1 MQIGGRAWGGAHPE
15 HHAHVCDFGG
25 VEAQRL
31 VERRRVLPSRKQ
43 GIRWVRGELRAGRR
57 EAAGDGGASSVCRS
71 GLDYRF
77 EAGDGEERTWNM
89 DCIFVTL
96 EPAESRKEGMYG
108 AGRRAGREVGRGEQP
123 WCKQRAGESSTADW
137 GYGTGRAHPEHGMHV
152 RDARGV
158 EAQRLVERGH
168 ALPRFGRRAYGAGP
182 GAGLE
187 VGGGGRRRGAR
198 SAQGS
203 ARLQF
208 GGRARG
214 GGHQE
219 HARGLD
225 S

>member
-57 EAAGDGGASSVCRS
+57 EAAGDGGASSVCRP

-96 EPAESRKEGMYG
+96 EVSKLSGWLNLFAACRESEGGHVRCG
-108 AGRRAGREVGRGEQP
+108 ATCGSGGGTRRATVVQTACRGELDCRLGV
-123 WCKQRAGESSTADW
+123 WHGE
-137 GYGTGRAHPEHGMHV
+137 
-152 RDARGV
+152 
-158 EAQRLVERGH
+158 ERT
-168 ALPRFGRRAYGAGP
+168 PNMECMFVT
-182 GAGLE
+182 LE
-187 VGGGGRRRGAR
+187 VSRFSGWLNADTRCRD
-198 SAQGS
+198 SE
-203 ARLQF
+203 
-208 GGRARG
+208 
-214 GGHQE
+214 GGHTVRGQVRAWRWE
-219 HARGLD
+219 AAGDGGAHAARREALD
-225 S
+225 CNLGA